1 MNSEAIK
8 KHLAEK
14 LERIPEVIQ
23 VTIHR
28 HGDLI
33 AEAIELFK
41 AGHIS
46 EACDALDEA
55 SDAYAEAAAY
65 ISYIEGYAES
75 RYDLLQEAADPSPA
89 KERNY

>member
-33 AEAIELFK
+33 AEAI
-41 AGHIS
+41 AQV
-46 EACDALDEA
+46 
-55 SDAYAEAAAY
+55 
-65 ISYIEGYAES
+65 
-75 RYDLLQEAADPSPA
+75 RMA
-89 KERNY
+89 KEREVFQWTGG